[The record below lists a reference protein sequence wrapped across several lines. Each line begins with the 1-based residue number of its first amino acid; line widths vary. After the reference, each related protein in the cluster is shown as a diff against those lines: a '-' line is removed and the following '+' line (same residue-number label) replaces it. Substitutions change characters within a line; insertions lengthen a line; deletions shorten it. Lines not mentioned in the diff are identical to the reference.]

1 MGQNQ
6 SKIRFF
12 REKKWI
18 MAWWF
23 KRTKN
28 YQFSENQMLNQW
40 HVWWKADFVDTEME
54 DERLHNAFKWVR
66 EKVSSMTMEEIK
78 KCRYDV
84 AETRSIPK
92 GLQQMAND
100 KGYFIKKGA
109 VGKHP
114 LTVSGYQICE
124 LGKGKK
130 VLHGKKFD
138 LTIKQVKEFLD
149 SEGKVN

>member
-12 REKKWI
+12 KEKKWI

-40 HVWWKADFVDTEME
+40 HVWWKDDFVDTEME
-54 DERLHNAFKWVR
+54 DERLHNAFKGVR
-66 EKVSSMTMEEIK
+66 EKINSMTMEQIK

-84 AETRSIPK
+84 AETRPIPR
-92 GLQQMAND
+92 GLQQIANN

-109 VGKHP
+109 VSKHP

-124 LGKGKK
+124 RKKSKK
-130 VLHGKKFD
+130 VLCGKKFD